1 MNYTIKELS
10 ALTGVA
16 CQQLLIFLS
25 RSEFAKC
32 RVGENKT
39 YTRCKYYDLDKKD
52 LKLLKSFIN
61 RRKEAL
67 KKGESSVRHSK
78 VDKDLLVK
86 KYLEGKLK

>member
-10 ALTGVA
+10 ALTGVD
-16 CQQLLIFLS
+16 CQRLLIFLS

-32 RVGENKT
+32 RIGEKEG
-39 YTRCKYYDLDKKD
+39 YLRCKFYDLDNKD
-52 LKLLKSFIN
+52 LELLKKFIN

-67 KKGESSVRHSK
+67 KKGESSVRNNK
-78 VDKDLLVK
+78 VDKGLLVK